1 MSDFVQ
7 EFTESAEKVAK
18 MMDLINRI
26 TGKIQPVIININ
38 GIPLALT
45 LQPIA
50 QEPVVQE
57 EEVVEEE
64 CCGPDCECH
73 KVDEDAPAAEPAQ

>member
-26 TGKIQPVIININ
+26 TGTIQPVIININ
-38 GIPLALT
+38 GMPLALT
-45 LQPIA
+45 LQPVTP
-50 QEPVVQE
+50 PVVE
-57 EEVVEEE
+57 GKVEEVVEE
-64 CCGPDCECH
+64 CGPDCECH
-73 KVDEDAPAAEPAQ
+73 KVDEDTPAAEPAQ

>member
-7 EFTESAEKVAK
+7 DFTESAEKVAK

-38 GIPLALT
+38 GLPLALT
-45 LQPIA
+45 LQPI
-50 QEPVVQE
+50 VQE
-57 EEVVEEE
+57 A
-64 CCGPDCECH
+64 P
-73 KVDEDAPAAEPAQ
+73 VDVPAPVEDAPAEEGEVAEDAPVEEVVAPVQ